1 MNSEAHFSREDLEEE
16 SGKFAFGLDRIPP
29 VPSVTVEAPLRAYF
43 PDALIQAALLED
55 KGYVCLTRP
64 CLGRRRT
71 AREKRDGEETL
82 WNFSLYLDQVL
93 SIIGLSGVQHIARE
107 MAIGLAVLHWSALAD
122 GMDVEFVFG
131 GTSDS
136 HSTFELKKSKR
147 KTQLCLLDF
156 DKAAKLR
163 LPRDGKGKVSEA

>member
-1 MNSEAHFSREDLEEE
+1 M
-16 SGKFAFGLDRIPP
+16 
-29 VPSVTVEAPLRAYF
+29 
-43 PDALIQAALLED
+43 
-55 KGYVCLTRP
+55 
-64 CLGRRRT
+64 
-71 AREKRDGEETL
+71 
-82 WNFSLYLDQVL
+82 WNFLLYLDQVL